1 MDLRLFASTFLTVFV
16 VELGDKTQLAT
27 FTLASQSGASR
38 LAVFAGA
45 ALALAAN
52 AAIAVLA
59 GATVMHA
66 VPAQLLRRVGGALF
80 VALGLVYL
88 LRS

>member
-1 MDLRLFASTFLTVFV
+1 MHALLFASTFVTCVFL
-16 VELGDKTQLAT
+16 ELGDETQLAT
-27 FTLASQSGASR
+27 STLASQS
-38 LAVFAGA
+38 AVFRLPVFTGA
-45 ALALAAN
+45 ALALVAY
-52 AAIAVLA
+52 AAIGVLT

-66 VPAQLLRRVGGALF
+66 VPARPRCVGGALF